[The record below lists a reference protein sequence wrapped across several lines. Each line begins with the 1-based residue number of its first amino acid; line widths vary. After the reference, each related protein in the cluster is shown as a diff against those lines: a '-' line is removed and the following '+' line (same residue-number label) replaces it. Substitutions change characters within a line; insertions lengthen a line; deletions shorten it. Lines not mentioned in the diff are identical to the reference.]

1 MFPRIFI
8 SFDLSRPQLCIGKP
22 VAASTVMIDHIT
34 NNNNMKHSSE
44 PDTCMTTEV
53 D

>member
-1 MFPRIFI
+1 
-8 SFDLSRPQLCIGKP
+8 
-22 VAASTVMIDHIT
+22 MIDHKT